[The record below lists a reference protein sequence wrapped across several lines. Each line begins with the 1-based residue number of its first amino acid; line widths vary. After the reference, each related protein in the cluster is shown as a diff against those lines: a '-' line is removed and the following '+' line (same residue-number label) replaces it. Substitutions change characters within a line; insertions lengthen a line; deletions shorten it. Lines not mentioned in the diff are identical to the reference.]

1 MSDNDMTTSNGQGV
15 VYVNEEEFRPSV
27 LEDRLLIKVG
37 ELEERVNQLELVME
51 RLIVTFQEAGVLRI
65 EFEEEN

>member
-1 MSDNDMTTSNGQGV
+1 MSDNKMTTSNGQGV
-15 VYVNEEEFRPSV
+15 VYVNEEEFRPSA

-37 ELEERVNQLELVME
+37 ELEERVNQLEVVIA
-51 RLIVTFQEAGVLRI
+51 RLITTFREAGVLRV